1 MSEGFLWLHQPAV
14 RLAQVKMNQGCIVAT
29 PLFREQS
36 QTELYNGIEIAE
48 QRQPLEL
55 TQLPLRF
62 GQLRLA
68 VGVEQEELDR
78 LLGLPGDQPERLER
92 RLDPVVLDQV
102 DGGPAELV
110 GGDLGKAESGLQP
123 GLPDRALPDGYAFAP
138 SFISAAEHGGEHI
151 PPRSAERELN

>member
-36 QTELYNGIEIAE
+36 QTELYNVIEIGQQA
-48 QRQPLEL
+48 QPLEL

-78 LLGLPGDQPERLER
+78 LLGLPGNQPERLEGR
-92 RLDPVVLDQV
+92 R
-102 DGGPAELV
+102 
-110 GGDLGKAESGLQP
+110 QP
-123 GLPDRALPDGYAFAP
+123 GGL
-138 SFISAAEHGGEHI
+138 
-151 PPRSAERELN
+151 